1 MKTSL
6 GLLEVAG
13 LALAIKVADI
23 MAKSANIKIAGI
35 EKTKGSGWM
44 LVSITGD
51 VAAVQSAITNGAQFA
66 HREKGWVADRVI
78 PRPASALDRWLGPG
92 EAPQAPIDRPASATE
107 QNETDGEATA
117 DNAVNDAPPTLAEEL
132 VDQTDGAIPVSESP
146 ADDDARPSG
155 ADESMDQTDGAVP
168 ASESPID
175 DDVTIASPSMALE
188 LVELTVGIE
197 PASNIQP
204 AKRSH
209 HKAKT
214 GAADV
219 AATASCNLCHDPACP
234 RGKGEPRAAC
244 IHYNERGK

>member
-92 EAPQAPIDRPASATE
+92 EAPQAPIDRPAPATE

-117 DNAVNDAPPTLAEEL
+117 DSAVNDAPPTLAEEL
-132 VDQTDGAIPVSESP
+132 VDQT
-146 ADDDARPSG
+146 
-155 ADESMDQTDGAVP
+155 DESMDQTDGAVP

-188 LVELTVGIE
+188 LVELTAGIE

>member
-35 EKTKGSGWM
+35 ERTKGSGWM

-78 PRPASALDRWLGPG
+78 PRPASALDRWLDPG
-92 EAPQAPIDRPASATE
+92 EAPIDHPASATE
-107 QNETDGEATA
+107 QNETASEVTA
-117 DNAVNDAPPTLAEEL
+117 DDAVNDAPATVAEEL
-132 VDQTDGAIPVSESP
+132 VDQSDIAVPASENP
-146 ADDDARPSG
+146 ADDDAHPSE
-155 ADESMDQTDGAVP
+155 AAESMDQTDGAVP
-168 ASESPID
+168 ASESPAD
-175 DDVTIASPSMALE
+175 DDATNASPSMALE
-188 LVELTVGIE
+188 LVELSVGIE

-204 AKRSH
+204 TKRSH

-214 GAADV
+214 GATDV

-234 RGKGEPRAAC
+234 RDKGEPRAAC